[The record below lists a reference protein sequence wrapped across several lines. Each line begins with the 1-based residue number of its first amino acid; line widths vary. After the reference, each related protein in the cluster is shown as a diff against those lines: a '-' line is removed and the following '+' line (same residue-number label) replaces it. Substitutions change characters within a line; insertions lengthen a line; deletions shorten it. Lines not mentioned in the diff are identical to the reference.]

1 MAKKKKKRRRSGH
14 AGAAAAVLSI
24 LITLLLSAGAVYGVY
39 LFASS
44 RPAPAS
50 LRDAPSA
57 DAKQVSVYTA
67 PEPVQAEAPAPAP
80 APELPADD
88 AKEEYGFEEV
98 ISDEDGVFVAKIKG
112 KRYVG
117 YIAVVDD
124 PLRLTLGKC
133 PWFGEAAYGRR
144 VDQMAD
150 DAGALLAVNGG
161 GFSDVGG
168 VGKGGMPT
176 GNVIYE
182 GKMLSGGLSPTV
194 GMDGEGKLHVGEFNG
209 NTCLQLGLR
218 WAVSYGPTLIENGEV
233 RPNLDNTSQEPRTA
247 VGQRADGKIV
257 IIALQGR
264 QLQALGVTCRE
275 LAIIMLGYGCVDA
288 GNLDGGASSD
298 MYFRGKYL
306 NVCNTSG
313 GPRPIPTSVLV
324 MPSRA
329 GEEG

>member
-1 MAKKKKKRRRSGH
+1 MAKKKKRRKGRAR
-14 AGAAAAVLSI
+14 AGTVVLSI
-24 LITLLLSAGAVYGVY
+24 LLTLLFSALVVCGLYY
-39 LFASS
+39 YAST
-44 RPAPAS
+44 RPAPAALS
-50 LRDAPSA
+50 SAPAESTR
-57 DAKQVSVYTA
+57 QVSVYSA
-67 PEPVQAEAPAPAP
+67 PEPAESEGPAPAEAPA
-80 APELPADD
+80 LPADETS
-88 AKEEYGFEEV
+88 EEFGFEEIV
-98 ISDEDGVFVAKIKG
+98 YDDDGLLVAKILG
-112 KRYVG
+112 KRYIG
-117 YIAVVDD
+117 YIAIVDD

-133 PWFGEAAYGRR
+133 PYFGEAAYGRR

-150 DAGALLAVNGG
+150 DAGAILAVNGG

-168 VGKGGMPT
+168 VGRGGMPT

-182 GKMLSGGLSPTV
+182 GQMLIGNWASTV
-194 GMDGEGKLHVGEFNG
+194 GMDADGKLHVGEFNG
-209 NTCLQLGLR
+209 NTCLQLGLQ

-233 RPNLDNTSQEPRTA
+233 RPGLDNNSQEPRTA

-257 IIALQGR
+257 IVALQGR

-275 LAIIMLGYGCVDA
+275 LAMIMLGYGCVDA

-298 MYFRGKYL
+298 MYFQGRYL

>member
-1 MAKKKKKRRRSGH
+1 MAKKKKRRKGRAR
-14 AGAAAAVLSI
+14 AGTVVLSI
-24 LITLLLSAGAVYGVY
+24 LLTLLFSALVVCGLYY
-39 LFASS
+39 YAST
-44 RPAPAS
+44 RPAPAALS
-50 LRDAPSA
+50 SAPAESTR
-57 DAKQVSVYTA
+57 QVSVYSA
-67 PEPVQAEAPAPAP
+67 PEPVESEGPAPAEAPA
-80 APELPADD
+80 LPADET
-88 AKEEYGFEEV
+88 AGEFGFEEIV
-98 ISDEDGVFVAKIKG
+98 YDDDGLLVAKILG
-112 KRYVG
+112 KRYIG
-117 YIAVVDD
+117 YIAIVDD

-133 PWFGEAAYGRR
+133 PYFGEAAYGRR

-150 DAGALLAVNGG
+150 DAGAILAVNGG

-168 VGKGGMPT
+168 VGRGGMPT

-182 GKMLSGGLSPTV
+182 GQMLIGNWASTV
-194 GMDGEGKLHVGEFNG
+194 GMDADGKLHVGEFNG
-209 NTCLQLGLR
+209 NTCLQLGLQ

-233 RPNLDNTSQEPRTA
+233 RPGLDNNSQEPRTA

-257 IIALQGR
+257 IVALQGR

-275 LAIIMLGYGCVDA
+275 LAMIMLGYGCVDA

-298 MYFRGKYL
+298 MYFQGRYL

-324 MPSRA
+324 MPSRT